1 MTIVPTPPDLA
12 ADFTALPI
20 TAITLSEMQI
30 SEVIQQS
37 ESLPEAWQWRGYLHG
52 LALTALESWLAE
64 RSYLGV
70 RVRPFLDP
78 TYLPF
83 CDASYLQVGE
93 WRVAVLVS
101 GLTDAEVAIPRAA
114 LEVAGFVPH
123 CFVKVEVLEEL
134 AQVEIQGGL
143 RWDDAVQLLP
153 SLIPQPDW
161 TYALSP
167 QAFVPANELLLWL
180 RCLETVPQLELQSH
194 ISTTLTESLLIEKL
208 DHVRSGAEFWQS
220 FTWHEAASIL
230 SNAECL
236 SRCSEYWQHEPT
248 QDSIDS
254 VTEPERAIDVGAWLQ
269 QRLDDAARQFSWILM
284 PPLATALRST
294 DPVIV
299 AVIGELQRQGMDI
312 PTSAGGA
319 YRDLTL
325 GLSQLRLYSI
335 VWPVEPN
342 LSNTEWTLLVVV
354 GAKPETTLEQ
364 TVKLLVSDT
373 EKVLADPMLTP
384 TEEDICIYAQVVGE
398 FEEQFWVTLS
408 AADSRSPAATLRL
421 SPFKFASNKN
431 S

>member
-284 PPLATALRST
+284 PPWQPPCA
-294 DPVIV
+294 
-299 AVIGELQRQGMDI
+299 RQI
-312 PTSAGGA
+312 
-319 YRDLTL
+319 
-325 GLSQLRLYSI
+325 Q
-335 VWPVEPN
+335 
-342 LSNTEWTLLVVV
+342 
-354 GAKPETTLEQ
+354 
-364 TVKLLVSDT
+364 
-373 EKVLADPMLTP
+373 
-384 TEEDICIYAQVVGE
+384 
-398 FEEQFWVTLS
+398 
-408 AADSRSPAATLRL
+408 
-421 SPFKFASNKN
+421 
-431 S
+431 